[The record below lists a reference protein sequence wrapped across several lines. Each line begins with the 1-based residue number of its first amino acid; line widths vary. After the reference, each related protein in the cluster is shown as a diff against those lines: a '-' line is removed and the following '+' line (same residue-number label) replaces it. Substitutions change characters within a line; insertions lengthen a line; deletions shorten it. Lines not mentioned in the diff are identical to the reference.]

1 MRFFL
6 DISLLLLIAV
16 TIFSCWHKGF
26 IRSVLG
32 TAKTVISVVL
42 TYMFG
47 AKVSAFLA
55 ERVVGQRVVR
65 YVHDRFLAMFE
76 QDAQVFDLS
85 RVMEN
90 LPDWLRVLF
99 ERTNADSASAGSDYA
114 NVTEASADKLYEMA
128 ESFARPISNIISDFL
143 GYASVFLFSMLAL
156 TILAYILGKIAD
168 LPVIRTCDRL
178 LGFLLGVLCA
188 ALYASVYTLLLFAI
202 LSLVEGSY
210 EAVRFHQAFEQ
221 TVLFRQCYEYNL
233 FRWIFGIG

>member
-143 GYASVFLFSMLAL
+143 GYASVFLFFENERDLNPRPNECTAG
-156 TILAYILGKIAD
+156 AGKPGAAHRVQVL
-168 LPVIRTCDRL
+168 LPLPPGRPMRCI
-178 LGFLLGVLCA
+178 G
-188 ALYASVYTLLLFAI
+188 LFVFPRI
-202 LSLVEGSY
+202 NE
-210 EAVRFHQAFEQ
+210 ER
-221 TVLFRQCYEYNL
+221 
-233 FRWIFGIG
+233 